1 MGLKVQSIQTYN
13 LRNDFTF
20 CCFRYSD
27 KSGSE
32 PTVIREIVYVYP
44 DQTSASTSTTTTT
57 TTSSTMTTSATET
70 AIRLS
75 DKDEKKPPPLD
86 DEFEEQIIPTIP

>member
-20 CCFRYSD
+20 CCLRYSD

-44 DQTSASTSTTTTT
+44 DQTSTTTTTT
-57 TTSSTMTTSATET
+57 TTSSTMTTSATAT
-70 AIRLS
+70 DA
-75 DKDEKKPPPLD
+75 KKPPPLD